1 MTLKY
6 LICLSSCFLTVSVN
20 AENTTRS
27 SQADNIE
34 IIEVNA
40 QKRPQDIRDDAL
52 YLDLVDGQINIATF
66 ANDQAVLTTPGRD
79 VSGKINDSNL
89 SGKFALLHNF
99 NRQHSGFVSF
109 SRGSKSGGY
118 NGALDSSAA
127 EVQNNDY
134 GSEKSNAYEIGL
146 HNQLSRSARLY
157 SSAFYYDY
165 QDQQVFINQSVIT
178 LGTPPLQLLS
188 NMGESTIYAAK
199 INLNAKLTPALSTKL
214 SIGYLPEANLASFI
228 DAAGVEIIDHRLPFT
243 SIWNIAA
250 QADYVVELSS
260 GQLSFY
266 VDADYQ
272 SGFCFDQKQSPFA
285 I

>member
-52 YLDLVDGQINIATF
+52 YVDLVDGQINIATF

-118 NGALDSSAA
+118 NGALVSSAA

>member
-52 YLDLVDGQINIATF
+52 YVDLVDGQINIATF

-118 NGALDSSAA
+118 NGALVSSAA

-272 SGFCFDQKQSPFA
+272 SEFCFDQKQSPFA